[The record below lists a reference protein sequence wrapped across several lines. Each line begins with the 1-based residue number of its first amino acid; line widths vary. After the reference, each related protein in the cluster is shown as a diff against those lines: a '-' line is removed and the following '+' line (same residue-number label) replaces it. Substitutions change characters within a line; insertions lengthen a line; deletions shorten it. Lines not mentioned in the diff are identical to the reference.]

1 VNAAEPPP
9 GTQPTSDR
17 RRVVLHASCSVHQGA
32 LGYANVVVR
41 QRGGL
46 IELDCHVDGSC
57 LLTLDEDA
65 ATQLRDVLI
74 EWLE

>member
-1 VNAAEPPP
+1 MNAADPPP
-9 GTQPTSDR
+9 RTQPTSDR

>member
-1 VNAAEPPP
+1 MTTADQ
-9 GTQPTSDR
+9 QPTNNH

-32 LGYANVVVR
+32 LGFANVVVR

-46 IELDCHVDGSC
+46 IEFDCHLDGSC

-65 ATQLRDVLI
+65 ATQLRDVLT
-74 EWLE
+74 EWLG

>member
-1 VNAAEPPP
+1 VTAAEQ
-9 GTQPTSDR
+9 QPTSDR

-32 LGYANVVVR
+32 LGFANVVVR

-46 IELDCHVDGSC
+46 IELDCHLDGTC
-57 LLTLDEDA
+57 VLTLDEDA

-74 EWLE
+74 EWLR